1 MLDIGWTELMVVGL
15 VLILVVGP
23 KDLPK
28 VLRTFGKWTSK
39 ARKVARE
46 FQDNIEDI
54 GREAEIDEIKKQFG
68 DPMDINNDISS
79 VLEQDLSIS
88 ENTSI
93 DSSKENPNPK
103 DNIEDEL
110 VSSLKSTEGV
120 AGHKGSQNLSIDN
133 EIKTSVESNN
143 NLSEDKSSKEQKNHT
158 FDKNSLNK

>member
-54 GREAEIDEIKKQFG
+54 GREAEIDEF
-68 DPMDINNDISS
+68 
-79 VLEQDLSIS
+79 
-88 ENTSI
+88 
-93 DSSKENPNPK
+93 
-103 DNIEDEL
+103 
-110 VSSLKSTEGV
+110 VSLQ
-120 AGHKGSQNLSIDN
+120 A
-133 EIKTSVESNN
+133 KT
-143 NLSEDKSSKEQKNHT
+143 
-158 FDKNSLNK
+158 